1 MGTAQVVFAVE
12 RCSGA
17 TGSYVTGSDVSHMT
31 EVTTV
36 IVRKY
41 VLRMPNRKLRHIR
54 PSVFFWQEVTKSRG
68 RNGPCPEV
76 ALTGSRFCA
85 CPVFSP
91 RLFLRSSK
99 MATGCDRRS
108 LDPPSGFPW
117 VWMRNRKLRNTR
129 SSSKQCWLG
138 CSLRRPRHV
147 TGRGPV
153 RKGPGPEVC
162 SAHAPFFPPRFF
174 P

>member
-1 MGTAQVVFAVE
+1 
-12 RCSGA
+12 
-17 TGSYVTGSDVSHMT
+17 
-31 EVTTV
+31 
-36 IVRKY
+36 
-41 VLRMPNRKLRHIR
+41 
-54 PSVFFWQEVTKSRG
+54 VTKSRG

-76 ALTGSRFCA
+76 ALTESRFCA

-91 RLFLRSSK
+91 RLFLSSSK

-117 VWMRNRKLRNTR
+117 VCMRNRKLRNTR

-153 RKGPGPEVC
+153 RKGPGPEIC

-174 P
+174 LSSSNMATGCDQRSLDPLRGSLGCATVSGATPIVTEGHVTPL